1 MHFLA
6 AESDPMDQ
14 VMSKMKIILMFFLCG
29 FLFGGCASG
38 RSAVPKE
45 TLNDQFDMAQ
55 KVMGGMTGRD
65 VSSDDMK
72 RMARDIQTDPGSR
85 DAAQK
90 ILGAGKPVV
99 VKYSPVTGKH
109 YSGELDVDPETGV
122 KLEIL
127 PE

>member
-1 MHFLA
+1 
-6 AESDPMDQ
+6 MDQ
-14 VMSKMKIILMFFLCG
+14 VTGKMKLIPMLLLCG
-29 FLFGGCASG
+29 LLFGGCASG
-38 RSAVPKE
+38 RSSAPKE
-45 TLNDQFDMAQ
+45 TPNDQFDMAQ

-65 VSSDDMK
+65 VSNSDMK
-72 RMARDIQTDPGSR
+72 RMIRDVQTDPGSR
-85 DAAQK
+85 DAANK

-109 YSGELDVDPETGV
+109 YSGELEVDPETGV